1 MKKLILAIC
10 IAVTVIPGCQQEDKL
25 PRQNKHAEHLVIG
38 LLPEHNLFRQLD
50 RYELLAHYL
59 SERLQMEVT
68 LKILPRYGNVIDN
81 FISTGMDGAFFG
93 SFTYALAH
101 NRLGVEVLARPESV
115 EGRST
120 YFGMILTR
128 KDSGILDVK
137 DMKGKRFAFVDK
149 ATTAGYLLPLAY
161 FKENGIENYRTY
173 LGETYFTG
181 THEDAIY
188 DVLRGKAD
196 IAAAKNTVF
205 DRLASENQAVADEL
219 RVLKVSPEVPEN
231 GLAVRKDLDPTLTEK
246 IKETLLAMHEDT
258 DGQLVLERL
267 GARRF
272 IETSDKDYEPV
283 FDYARKAGIDLTNYD
298 YIND

>member
-10 IAVTVIPGCQQEDKL
+10 VAVTVISGCQKDDKL
-25 PRQNKHAEHLVIG
+25 PRKNKYANQIVIG

-50 RYELLAHYL
+50 RYEPLAHYL
-59 SERLQMEVT
+59 SEKLQMEVT

-101 NRLGVEVLARPESV
+101 NRLGLEVLARPESV

-231 GLAVRKDLDPTLTEK
+231 GLAVRKDLDPALIKK
-246 IKETLLAMHEDT
+246 IKETLLAMNEDT

-267 GARRF
+267 GAQRF

-283 FDYARKAGIDLTNYD
+283 FDYARKAGIDLTTYD